1 LHFKAEMFATKR
13 KQEEPHLSREEYD
26 EQERQEDG
34 KIQTNWKDPFAM
46 ATPNTLAARKMVTAN
61 KYDKKLE
68 FGKYIK
74 ALNTAYYNWFK
85 EQVARDPYAY
95 LVCGAQDFIDHT
107 VQLEDRYLRSNG
119 EVLTFG
125 LGDCG
130 QLAHGIDNDEDL
142 MVKFPRIVYSLSDKK
157 VCGISCG
164 GLHNAVFTESG
175 QVYTWGCAD
184 NGSLGRGGDE
194 SLPFVV
200 DKLANEIIV
209 GIACGDVSTIAIS
222 IKGQVWGWGCYLD
235 KEGKKWFPASNTTI
249 TNCKNINNQQ
259 NEPVLI
265 VGLNNIVD
273 IACGSAVSL
282 ARGSD
287 GTLYS
292 WGVGECGELG
302 REIPPMCKADGSGF
316 DIENIFKHRIT
327 PGLMYRQGVQ
337 APVRDAKAIGCG
349 SYHSMVVVTGG
360 ELLSCGLNNY
370 GQLGLG
376 DTTDRPIL
384 HSVDALKD
392 EHNIVAVK
400 GGVHHSLC
408 LTSAGKLVAFGRS
421 DSGQLGVT
429 GLSGQ
434 AGESAKYPVFPL
446 LPDNTEATAISCG
459 GNHNL
464 VLTSKNEVYTWGYG
478 DTMALGHG
486 KDADE
491 NTPKKINFSKAQVNN
506 ITVTQVCGGG
516 QHSAIIGRFK

>member
-1 LHFKAEMFATKR
+1 MKSTMFATKR

-26 EQERQEDG
+26 EQERKEDG
-34 KIQTNWKDPFAM
+34 KSKTNWRQDLFAM
-46 ATPNTLAARKMVTAN
+46 ATPNTLASRKMVAAN
-61 KYDKKLE
+61 KFDKKQE
-68 FGKYIK
+68 FGRYIK
-74 ALNTAYYNWFK
+74 ALNTSYYNWFK
-85 EQVARDPYAY
+85 EQVTSDPYAY
-95 LVCGAQDFIDHT
+95 LVNGAQDFVDHT
-107 VQLEDRYLRSNG
+107 IQLEERYLRANG

-184 NGSLGRGGDE
+184 NGSLGRTGDE
-194 SLPFVV
+194 SLPFLV

-209 GIACGDVSTIAIS
+209 GVSCGDVSTIAIS

-235 KEGKKWFPASNTTI
+235 KEGKKWFPSSDATI
-249 TNCKNINNQQ
+249 GNCKSINNQQ

-265 VGLNNIVD
+265 AGLND
-273 IACGSAVSL
+273 IIDVACGSAVSL

-287 GTLYS
+287 GALYS

-302 REIPPMCKADGSGF
+302 RDAPPMYKADGSGL
-316 DIENIFKHRIT
+316 DIENIFRHRIT
-327 PGLMYRQGVQ
+327 PGFMYRINEKT
-337 APVRDAKAIGCG
+337 PVRDAKAIGCG
-349 SYHSMVVVTGG
+349 SYSSMVVVSGG

-376 DTTDRPIL
+376 DTTDRSIL
-384 HSVDALKD
+384 HSVETLKD
-392 EHNIVAVK
+392 AYNIVSVK
-400 GGVHHSLC
+400 GGMHHSLC
-408 LTSAGKLVAFGRS
+408 LTSEGKLIAVGRS
-421 DSGQLGVT
+421 DSGQLGVS
-429 GLSGQ
+429 GLSNQ
-434 AGESAKYPVFPL
+434 AGDSATDPVFPV
-446 LPDNTEATAISCG
+446 LPDNAVAVAISCG

-478 DTMALGHG
+478 DTLALGHG

-491 NTPKKINFSKAQVNN
+491 TTPKKINFSKAQVNN

-516 QHSAIIGRFK
+516 QHSAILGKFK